1 MDATTVSLAVAAV
14 GLVGALVGAGISTGT
29 TYLLAVR
36 KEAADKKRKRAEKLE
51 ELVGAVVEHFHWMA
65 HMRYF
70 YISGQGSQP
79 TLSPI
84 TKIEAIVSTY
94 FPEFTGLVRQFDSA
108 SNLYEMWII
117 SIGRKRARNEP
128 GYETLVG
135 QDEVV
140 TNYTD
145 KRAEFLAELK
155 RFARREFQ

>member
-1 MDATTVSLAVAAV
+1 MDSAVV
-14 GLVGALVGAGISTGT
+14 GLIGVVIDAGISTGT

-36 KEAADKKRKRAEKLE
+36 KEAADKKGKRAEKLE

-108 SNLYEMWII
+108 SNFYEMWIL
-117 SIGRKRARNEP
+117 SVGQKRVRKEP
-128 GYETLVG
+128 GYENLVG

-140 TNYTD
+140 TKYTD
-145 KRAEFLAELK
+145 KRAEFLAEL
-155 RFARREFQ
+155 RSFARREFQ

>member
-117 SIGRKRARNEP
+117 SIGRKRVRNEP